1 MVIQTPKRGPWSTS
15 EDHSLL
21 TLVRDQGATNWVRIA
36 SYLNNSRSPKQC
48 RERYHQNLKPT
59 LNHDPITPEE
69 GELIERLVG
78 EMGKRWAEIARR
90 LEGRSDNA
98 VKNWWN
104 GGMNRRRRLVIRR
117 EGSVRGGREFDE
129 SNHSLSFARPPALP
143 PNRPSIITTAHTR
156 RRIEQPLTSPARSEV
171 SMPDSVGDTPSLVSD
186 SGSHI
191 SMSSPNAITNAHR
204 VLPPPLESSQLD
216 AWRTG
221 PATHAHY
228 RYELGPPAN
237 RSPTLWAH
245 SEVPKSSQSHPPSQ
259 RLRQFA
265 DVAAGTAFTF
275 RSDYQSPP
283 ELPSQRP
290 LPSFNNLVNGT
301 SQEETRRAPPLATP
315 SSAYLPPRSEAHQPP
330 SASQQYD
337 FIPSP
342 TYQLPQPEAHQHP
355 ARPQQSGSIPS
366 PTYPL
371 SESNAHQHPNTYRQ
385 SNPASRSMPP
395 SSEPLRSTGSNK
407 RKADDAELSS
417 PVKQKMSVSN
427 ILD

>member
-1 MVIQTPKRGPWSTS
+1 
-15 EDHSLL
+15 
-21 TLVRDQGATNWVRIA
+21 
-36 SYLNNSRSPKQC
+36 
-48 RERYHQNLKPT
+48 
-59 LNHDPITPEE
+59 
-69 GELIERLVG
+69 
-78 EMGKRWAEIARR
+78 
-90 LEGRSDNA
+90 
-98 VKNWWN
+98 
-104 GGMNRRRRLVIRR
+104 MNRRRRLVIRR

-275 RSDYQSPP
+275 GSNYQSPP

-315 SSAYLPPRSEAHQPP
+315 SSAYLPSRPEAHQPP
-330 SASQQYD
+330 GASQQYD

-371 SESNAHQHPNTYRQ
+371 SESSAHQHPNTYRQ

>member
-1 MVIQTPKRGPWSTS
+1 MVLQPPKRGPWSTS
-15 EDHSLL
+15 EDHALL
-21 TLVRDQGATNWVRIA
+21 SLVREQGANNWVRIA
-36 SYLNNSRSPKQC
+36 AFLQNSRSPKQC

-69 GELIERLVG
+69 GEKIERMVA

-104 GGMNRRRRLVIRR
+104 GGMNRRRRLVVRR
-117 EGSVRGGREFDE
+117 EGSVRGGREFNE

-143 PNRPSIITTAHTR
+143 NRPSTITTVHAR

-191 SMSSPNAITNAHR
+191 SMSSPNAIANAHR
-204 VLPPPLESSQLD
+204 ILPSPLETSQSD

-221 PATHAHY
+221 PPTHGHY
-228 RYELGPPAN
+228 RYDLGPPAS

-245 SEVPKSSQSHPPSQ
+245 GETHKSSQSHPPSQ

-265 DVAAGTAFTF
+265 DVAAGAAFTF
-275 RSDYQSPP
+275 GSDYQNPP
-283 ELPSQRP
+283 EMPSQRP

-301 SQEETRRAPPLATP
+301 SEVESRRARVLATP
-315 SSAYLPPRSEAHQPP
+315 PAVYLPPRSEA
-330 SASQQYD
+330 Y
-337 FIPSP
+337 
-342 TYQLPQPEAHQHP
+342 QHP
-355 ARPQQSGSIPS
+355 VRPQQSGSISS
-366 PTYPL
+366 PTYLLP
-371 SESNAHQHPNTYRQ
+371 ESNAHQHRYTDQ
-385 SNPASRSMPP
+385 ETIPAFPSMPH
-395 SSEPLRSTGSNK
+395 SGWPLRSTTSKK
-407 RKADDAELSS
+407 RKADDAKLSS

-427 ILD
+427 LLD

>member
-1 MVIQTPKRGPWSTS
+1 MRASSVQLAMVIQTPKRGPWSTS

-69 GELIERLVG
+69 GEIIERLVS

-171 SMPDSVGDTPSLVSD
+171 SMPDSIGDTPSLVSD

-204 VLPPPLESSQLD
+204 ILPPPLESSQLD

-265 DVAAGTAFTF
+265 DVAAGTSFTF

-283 ELPSQRP
+283 DLPSQRP
-290 LPSFNNLVNGT
+290 LPSFNNLVTRT
-301 SQEETRRAPPLATP
+301 SQEETSRAPPFATP
-315 SSAYLPPRSEAHQPP
+315 SSAYLPPRPEAHQP
-330 SASQQYD
+330 
-337 FIPSP
+337 
-342 TYQLPQPEAHQHP
+342 P

-371 SESNAHQHPNTYRQ
+371 LESNAHQHPNTYQQ
-385 SNPASRSMPP
+385 SYPAGRSLPP

>member
-1 MVIQTPKRGPWSTS
+1 MVIQPPKRGPWSTS
-15 EDHSLL
+15 EDHALL

-48 RERYHQNLKPT
+48 RERYHQNLKPS
-59 LNHDPITPEE
+59 LNHEPITPEE
-69 GELIERLVG
+69 GEKIERMVA

-104 GGMNRRRRLVIRR
+104 GGMNRRRRLVVRR
-117 EGSVRGGREFDE
+117 EGSVRGGREFNE

-143 PNRPSIITTAHTR
+143 NRPPIITTAR
-156 RRIEQPLTSPARSEV
+156 ASRRIEQPLTSPAHSEV

-191 SMSSPNAITNAHR
+191 SMSSPNAVANAHR
-204 VLPPPLESSQLD
+204 ILPPPLETSQPD
-216 AWRTG
+216 GWRTG
-221 PATHAHY
+221 SATHAHY

-245 SEVPKSSQSHPPSQ
+245 GEAHKSSQSHPPSQ

-275 RSDYQSPP
+275 RSDYQHPP

-301 SQEETRRAPPLATP
+301 NQAESRRAPLLATP
-315 SSAYLPPRSEAHQPP
+315 SSAYLPPRPKAHQAP
-330 SASQQYD
+330 STSQQYD
-337 FIPSP
+337 LTPSP
-342 TYQLPQPEAHQHP
+342 TYQLPQTEAHQHP
-355 ARPQQSGSIPS
+355 ARQRQSGSIPS
-366 PTYPL
+366 PTYLPP
-371 SESNAHQHPNTYRQ
+371 ESSAYQQ
-385 SNPASRSMPP
+385 STPASRSMPP
-395 SSEPLRSTGSNK
+395 STEPLRSTCLKK
-407 RKADDAELSS
+407 RKADDAEVSS

>member
-15 EDHSLL
+15 EDHALL
-21 TLVRDQGATNWVRIA
+21 SLVRDQGPTNWVRIA

-59 LNHDPITPEE
+59 LNHSPITPEE
-69 GELIERLVG
+69 GEIIERLVA

-104 GGMNRRRRLVIRR
+104 GGMNRRRRLVVRR
-117 EGSVRGGREFDE
+117 EGSARGGREFNE
-129 SNHSLSFARPPALP
+129 SKHSLSFARPPALP
-143 PNRPSIITTAHTR
+143 NRPSVITTAHAR

-171 SMPDSVGDTPSLVSD
+171 SMADSVGDTPSLVSD

-204 VLPPPLESSQLD
+204 ILPPPLESSQPD
-216 AWRTG
+216 GWRTG
-221 PATHAHY
+221 PATHGHY

-237 RSPTLWAH
+237 RSPTLWARGETH
-245 SEVPKSSQSHPPSQ
+245 KSSQSHPPSQ

-265 DVAAGTAFTF
+265 DVAAGTACTS
-275 RSDYQSPP
+275 RSDYQTPL

-290 LPSFNNLVNGT
+290 LPSFNNLVNGP
-301 SQEETRRAPPLATP
+301 SQAESCMAPPLATP
-315 SSAYLPPRSEAHQPP
+315 SSAYLTRRPEAQQPP
-330 SASQQYD
+330 CAPQQYD

-342 TYQLPQPEAHQHP
+342 TYQLPQSEAHQYP
-355 ARPQQSGSIPS
+355 VGPGQSGSISS
-366 PTYPL
+366 PTYPPR
-371 SESNAHQHPNTYRQ
+371 ESNAHQHPSTHQ
-385 SNPASRSMPP
+385 QISPASRSMPP
-395 SSEPLRSTGSNK
+395 SSEPLRSK
-407 RKADDAELSS
+407 RKADNAELSS